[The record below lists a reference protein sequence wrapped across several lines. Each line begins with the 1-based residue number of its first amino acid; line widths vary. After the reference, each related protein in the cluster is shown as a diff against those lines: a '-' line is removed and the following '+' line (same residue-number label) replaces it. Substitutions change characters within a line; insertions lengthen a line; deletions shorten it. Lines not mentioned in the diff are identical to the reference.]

1 MFKILSHHESSYAA
15 KKIVSTFCAGKFL
28 DTDIVRHK
36 NKVEIM
42 LMIGVFLFTL
52 KLQYRQNMRKKF

>member
-1 MFKILSHHESSYAA
+1 MSKILSHHESTYAV
-15 KKIVSTFCAGKFL
+15 KKIVFTFCAGKFL

-42 LMIGVFLFTL
+42 LMIGVFLFIL